1 MKNLTLKTLTLHRL
15 AATLAAG
22 LLATAPVAAQERP
35 AEPDLSALDLAD
47 KATAPAEVARDWHLA
62 SEVATVNSTLRNGE
76 RVNSQRLSLDLDV
89 DSTLGGGWRAIFSD
103 ALDLRRQLQ
112 PGERASI
119 NTVKEAYLSWQPDA
133 GLVADVGRINARYG
147 VALGYNPTDYFRTGA
162 NRSIVSIDP
171 VSLKTRRQGSVM
183 MRVQRLWD
191 SGSLTALVSPKLASE
206 RHDGAFDLDVGATNF
221 DNRMLIAYSQRLGS
235 FTPQVLLSKEGAQS
249 PQVGLNVTSVLGSA
263 AVAYVEWSGGR
274 STSQLAQALGRPEES
289 VFRSRLASGVT
300 YNAPN
305 KMSLTLEYQ
314 HDGGALSREGGDA
327 LAPMDRL
334 AYRLW
339 VQNRLEMVNRQSWF
353 AYASWPDAVMNNLD
367 FNAMLRQNADDHSR
381 QGWVEARYHWKR
393 TDLALQW
400 QQQSGTPASEFGA
413 YPQRRSLQVLVRY
426 FF

>member
-1 MKNLTLKTLTLHRL
+1 MKALISHRL
-15 AATLAAG
+15 AAALAAS
-22 LLATAPVAAQERP
+22 LLATAPVAAQQQP

-47 KATAPAEVARDWHLA
+47 KATAPPAVARDWHLA
-62 SEVATVNSTLRNGE
+62 SEVATVDSTLRSGE
-76 RVNSQRLSLDLDV
+76 RVNSQRVSLDLQV
-89 DSTLGGGWRAIFSD
+89 DATLGGGWRAIFSD

-147 VALGYNPTDYFRTGA
+147 VAFGYNPTDYFRTGA
-162 NRSIVSIDP
+162 NRSVVSIDP

-206 RHDGAFDLDVGATNF
+206 SHDGAFDLDVGATNYA
-221 DNRMLIAYSQRLGS
+221 NRMLIAYSQRVGPS

-249 PQVGLNVTSVLGSA
+249 PQVGVNLTAVLGSA
-263 AVAYVEWSGGR
+263 AVAYFEWSGGR
-274 STSQLAQALGRPEES
+274 SPSQLGQALRRPQEPA
-289 VFRSRLASGVT
+289 FRSRAASGVT

-305 KMSLTLEYQ
+305 KLSLTLEYQ
-314 HDGGALSREGGDA
+314 YDGGALAREGWDA

-339 VQNRLEMVNRQSWF
+339 VQNRLEMVNRQAWF
-353 AYASWPDAVMNNLD
+353 GYASWQDAMMSNLD

-400 QQQSGTPASEFGA
+400 QQQQGTPASEFGA

>member
-35 AEPDLSALDLAD
+35 AEPDMSALDLAD

-112 PGERASI
+112 PGDRASI

-314 HDGGALSREGGDA
+314 HDGGALSREGGAA

>member
-1 MKNLTLKTLTLHRL
+1 MKTYFSHRL
-15 AATLAAG
+15 AATLAAS
-22 LLATAPVAAQERP
+22 LLAAAPVVAQERP

-47 KATAPAEVARDWHLA
+47 QATARPAVARDWHLA
-62 SEVATVNSTLRNGE
+62 SEVATVDSVLRNGE
-76 RVNSQRLSLDLDV
+76 RTNSQRVSLDFQV
-89 DSTLGGGWRAIFSD
+89 DTTLGSGWRANFSD
-103 ALDLRRQLQ
+103 ELDLRRQLQ
-112 PGERASI
+112 PGDRASI

-133 GLVADVGRINARYG
+133 GLAFDLGRINARYG

-162 NRSIVSIDP
+162 NRSIVAIDP

-191 SGSLTALVSPKLASE
+191 SGSLTALASPKLASE
-206 RHDGAFDLDVGATNF
+206 PHDGAFDLDLGATNY
-221 DNRMLIAYSQRLGS
+221 DNRMLIAYSQRVGES
-235 FTPQVLLSKEGAQS
+235 FTPQLLLSKEGAQS
-249 PQVGLNVTSVLGSA
+249 PQLGVNLTAVLGSA
-263 AVAYVEWSGGR
+263 AVAYFEWSGGR
-274 STSQLAQALGRPEES
+274 APSQFGQALRRPEES
-289 VFRSRLASGVT
+289 VFRSRVASGVT

-305 KMSLTLEYQ
+305 KLSLTLEYQ
-314 HDGGALSREGGDA
+314 YDGGALSREGWDA

-339 VQNRLEMVNRQSWF
+339 VQNRLEMVPRQSWF
-353 AYASWPDAVMNNLD
+353 AYASWQDGIMSNLD
-367 FNAMLRQNADDHSR
+367 FNAMLRQNAEDHSR

-400 QQQSGTPASEFGA
+400 QQQQGTPASEFGA

>member
-1 MKNLTLKTLTLHRL
+1 MKIRTLKTLTLHRL
-15 AATLAAG
+15 AATLAAS
-22 LLATAPVAAQERP
+22 LLATASVAAQERP
-35 AEPDLSALDLAD
+35 AEPDMSALDLAD

-62 SEVATVNSTLRNGE
+62 SEVATVNSTLRSGE
-76 RVNSQRLSLDLDV
+76 RINSQRVSLDLQV
-89 DSTLGGGWRAIFSD
+89 DTTLGGGWRGIFSD

-133 GLVADVGRINARYG
+133 GLAADVGRINARYG

-183 MRVQRLWD
+183 MRMQRLWD

-206 RHDGAFDLDVGATNF
+206 PHDGAFDLDVGATNY
-221 DNRMLIAYSQRLGS
+221 DNRMLVAYSQRVGS

-249 PQVGLNVTSVLGSA
+249 PQVGVNLTSVLGSA
-263 AVAYVEWSGGR
+263 AVAYFEWSGGR
-274 STSQLAQALGRPEES
+274 SPSQLAQALRRPEES
-289 VFRSRLASGVT
+289 VFRSRVASGVT

-305 KMSLTLEYQ
+305 KLSLTLEYQ
-314 HDGGALSREGGDA
+314 YDGGALTREGSEA

-334 AYRLW
+334 AYRMW

-353 AYASWPDAVMNNLD
+353 AYASWPDAMMSNLD

-393 TDLALQW
+393 TDLAVQW
-400 QQQSGTPASEFGA
+400 QQQQGTPASEFGA
-413 YPQRRSLQVLVRY
+413 YPQRRALQVLVRY